1 MPFFVAPLKNLS
13 FMLNSKTKVEAE
25 VTFRDVD
32 GDRPLGKVVVP
43 ESSFI
48 AVAAP
53 TQASRA
59 QGQGF
64 AAKYTWTA
72 AGLPQ
77 GKREMDVLMEHN
89 KQAAGA
95 KPTPIKV
102 FNDTLRVRVTQS
114 GPEGGGP
121 VPAPRVDVKLTITAD
136 PGWLEYTRKPAPP
149 PRIETTDRDGVAVF
163 AGLAYGTYKAE
174 VVTLGMAH
182 DGEVVET
189 ADGWTIKVKPHKIA
203 ELVSP
208 LPLAADAAPHK
219 QWVNCDAV
227 ASRELNDPDVGTG
240 ETYGSLVK
248 VKVKLKDEA
257 TAGQMVWLAVLFPT
271 TNTKRW
277 APPHPG
283 LNGTKATRGQLLRM
297 QKTTDA
303 QGIATFDLELGAAGG
318 DEVKVFAAGHKDVSE
333 TIHDATTK
341 LITWR
346 RIDVVPSML
355 TCPDDAEKTR
365 KLAESNAAG
374 LLGQDVRTLV
384 HDELLRAFVDLR
396 WKDPREQPVAAKDV
410 EFMSG
415 ETATL
420 LKLDAR
426 TRELTVWTNANPPDK
441 ELKVNLPSR
450 VFSPPRLFFFVFDKM
465 VYRRPAARFSF
476 SLPAAPTEKEQT
488 DDPALQKKVSNIK
501 ASIPIP
507 TTAGF
512 FLSRDW
518 DAGRKVILPWADGQP
533 SYWTQDKG
541 TTKVDIDDSYLAIV
555 ADTSNL
561 TANLKVPKDK
571 RTSGAAQIFLNVQ
584 TYGSLVGSASGK
596 KIAITTSPS
605 VTETPERRK
614 FRLAYVILHELGHA
628 MSLSVANPGASG
640 LVDLPAEAGH
650 DDNKNHFIRALND
663 GDHCSAGMSESD
675 RNKAPKP
682 WDDPKP
688 TLSSQCVLY
697 TPVHA
702 TTPYQDVCKYCETCL
717 AHLRAS
723 SLGITSTQ
731 GMKSKSAQLYSDLHA
746 NVVNGTT
753 Y

>member
-1 MPFFVAPLKNLS
+1 MPMPFFVAPLKNLS

-53 TQASRA
+53 TQAARA

-72 AGLPQ
+72 AGLPH

-114 GPEGGGP
+114 EAEGGA

-174 VVTLGMAH
+174 VVTLGMGH

-189 ADGWTIKVKPHKIA
+189 AEGWTIKVKPHKIA
-203 ELVSP
+203 ELVFP

-219 QWVNCDAV
+219 QWVNCDAA

-257 TAGQMVWLAVLFPT
+257 TAGQLVWLAVLFPT

-303 QGIATFDLELGAAGG
+303 EGIATFDLELGAAGG

-346 RIDVVPSML
+346 RIDIVPSKL
-355 TCPDDAEKTR
+355 TFANDEEKTR
-365 KLAESNAAG
+365 LMTASNPTG
-374 LLGQDVRTLV
+374 SITEEVRALV
-384 HDELLRAFVDLR
+384 RNELLRAFVDVR
-396 WKDPREQPVAAKDV
+396 WKEPREQLAEPKDI

-415 ETATL
+415 EGAEL
-420 LKLDAR
+420 LKLDPNR
-426 TRELTVWTNANPPDK
+426 THTVWVSSNPPDK
-441 ELKVNLPSR
+441 ELKFNVADRL
-450 VFSPPRLFFFVFDKM
+450 FSPPRLFLFVFDKI

-476 SLPAAPTEKEQT
+476 SLPAAPTEDQREASPELKQ
-488 DDPALQKKVSNIK
+488 KVSNIK
-501 ASIPIP
+501 ASIPVP
-507 TTAGF
+507 TSGGF
-512 FLSRDW
+512 FLPKDW
-518 DAGRKVILPWADGQP
+518 DASKHVILPWDKDQE

-541 TTKVDIDDSYLAIV
+541 TTKVPIDDSYLIIV
-555 ADTSNL
+555 KETSNL

-571 RTSGAAQIFLNVQ
+571 RTSGAAQIFVSVQ

-596 KIAITTSPS
+596 KIAITTSLG
-605 VTETPERRK
+605 VTETAERRRY
-614 FRLAYVILHELGHA
+614 RLAYTILHEFGHA
-628 MSLSVANPGASG
+628 MSLAVKSPGVSG
-640 LVDLPAEAGH
+640 LEEVPADE
-650 DDNKNHFIRALND
+650 DDDENKNHFVRAIND
-663 GDHCSAGMSESD
+663 GNHCSSGMSEAD
-675 RNKAPKP
+675 RGKTPKP

-688 TLSSQCVLY
+688 KLSSQCVLY

-702 TTPYQDVCKYCETCL
+702 DTPFKEVCKYCETCL

-723 SLGITSTQ
+723 TLGIS
-731 GMKSKSAQLYSDLHA
+731 SAAGTKKGSQKYSDLAGVSNH
-746 NVVNGTT
+746 TS